1 MIKTIDVSDLKP
13 EQIENLQDI
22 IAAFKVQNQANK
34 NGPSKFNM
42 IDYLLEHPLEVDDL
56 QFMKREEIYDR
67 NK

>member
-34 NGPSKFNM
+34 NGQSKFNM